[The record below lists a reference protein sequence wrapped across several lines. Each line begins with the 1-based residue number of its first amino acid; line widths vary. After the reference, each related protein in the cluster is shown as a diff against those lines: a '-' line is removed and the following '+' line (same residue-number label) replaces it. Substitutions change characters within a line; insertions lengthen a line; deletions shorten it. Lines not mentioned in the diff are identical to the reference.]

1 MRRQIMLLSSFLLLS
16 LLYAAAALSAPTTPA
31 SGSLNSTAAAT
42 PLTFTG
48 GPDYVSN
55 PTPDPLNLTGG
66 PVCNQAAGLPQ
77 CDNYI
82 LNLDASSLQTYVTSN
97 PTAVVDIFLGWTS
110 ISTQGDY
117 DLYVYDQN
125 GNLLGSSG
133 NSADIPEDVKLPV
146 AQLLNGKITS
156 LNVTIVPFTA
166 DGSSYTGTIS
176 LEIPPQA
183 NGGGTPETIYTLTT
197 SPAGVPRY
205 QVYYAPDKF
214 NNFQN
219 EPSLGVDWTTGA
231 TLFSALQGAGCVQ
244 PALDCGLTLK
254 TTYNNA
260 TSPAIATWSDV
271 TFANNK
277 LYSLDPILFTFDSLG
292 RTISV
297 QLEGCATMAI
307 SDNDGS
313 NWTPSEGCGFP
324 VFGVDHET
332 VGGGR
337 YSTAVPL
344 PAPNPVFPDAVY
356 YCSQD
361 LETAFCARSDDGGLT
376 FAPGMPIS
384 NAVAGTPVN
393 GLCTVSIHG
402 HVKVS
407 PVDGTVVVPQ
417 RDCGTNPGM
426 EVSTDNGLTW
436 TVRLL
441 PDTVSTTNA
450 PDPSVAFASDGTL
463 YFAFQ
468 GADNH
473 LHVAVSHDEGQTWVN
488 DQDVS
493 GPYGIVNTTFP
504 EAVAGDPNR
513 AAVAFLGSQTA
524 GDYQSGSF
532 PGVFHLYIATTYDGG
547 QTWSMVDAT
556 PNVPVQVAGGV
567 CNEGTGCSS
576 AQHRNLLDFNDAGL
590 DSHGYV
596 VAAFAQGCIDACMTN
611 PVQSPTFQALP
622 SIAYQSGGK
631 PLFAQYD
638 PVEPAAPKPPLLV
651 SAAAQS
657 GGPVQLSWDVPD
669 DGGAPL
675 TSYVINRGTASGGE
689 SALVTVPASG
699 TRYLDTSA
707 KAGLTYFYTVAAV
720 NSVGQSAPGNEVQ
733 SVLAQSGP
741 KQTPCVLPGVTV
753 VSQAPGSQTGG
764 AGNNEEYDITG
775 ISFAEPYNP
784 NNAAETL
791 VITMTVDNLS
801 ALPALPP
808 NSFWKVYF
816 SYQAP
821 GAASPSTFFVDM
833 DTSGTPSAGSPTS
846 GTSVTPEFVYGVQT
860 SSPTG
865 GTGDSTF
872 GPIQGGID
880 KVHNTI
886 TFVLPASLLLPPNG
900 TFPNATPGTSGTP
913 PSAGSVLTGIQGKTL
928 ALVGAVGTGLLATM
942 DTTPTGSY
950 TLVGNGFCAPNIPP
964 VAELS
969 AAPTEGVVPFSVAF
983 DASGSHEPPADNG
996 VDTIA
1001 SYSFSF
1007 GDGSA
1012 AVTQTT
1018 PTVSHSYTVAGNYQ
1032 ASVTVTNSRGASG
1045 NASVEIEANAPSMI
1059 AGAGWIAAANGS
1071 GRAHFNF
1078 NANSSVK
1085 GNLKYSDDAT
1095 GVSFDSSQITSYAQN
1110 GNCVTFSGTGNLQ
1123 HNGGSVNY
1131 TVTACDNDASGSGS
1145 DTFSINVTGA
1155 ATDSQSGN
1163 LGGGSIELKD
1173 Q

>member
-1 MRRQIMLLSSFLLLS
+1 MRCKPTLLNSLLFLS
-16 LLYAAAALSAPTTPA
+16 LLFTAAAVAAPTTPA
-31 SGSLNSTAAAT
+31 SGTLNSTATTT
-42 PLTFTG
+42 PLTFAG
-48 GPDYVSN
+48 GPDYISN

-66 PVCNQAAGLPQ
+66 PVCSQVAGLPQ

-82 LNLDASSLQTYVTSN
+82 LNLDASSLQTYVGSN

-133 NSADIPEDVKLPV
+133 NSGDIPEEVKLPLS
-146 AQLLNGKITS
+146 QLLNGKITS
-156 LNVTIVPFTA
+156 LNVTVVPFTA
-166 DGSSYTGTIS
+166 DGSAYSGAIR
-176 LEIPPQA
+176 LENPPVSS
-183 NGGGTPETIYTLTT
+183 GSGTIYTLTT

-231 TLFSALQGAGCVQ
+231 TMFSALQGGGNCVQ

-260 TSPAIATWSDV
+260 TSPAVASWTDV

-277 LYSLDPILFTFDSLG
+277 LYSLDPILFTFNNLG

-297 QLEGCATMAI
+297 QLEGCATMAV
-307 SDNDGS
+307 SDNDGAS
-313 NWTPSEGCGFP
+313 WTPSEGCGFP

-332 VGGGR
+332 VGGGP

-344 PAPNPVFPDAVY
+344 PVSNPVFPDAVY

-376 FAPGMPIS
+376 FAPGLPIS
-384 NAVAGTPVN
+384 NSVAGTPVN
-393 GLCTVSIHG
+393 GLCAVSIHG

-407 PVDGTVVVPQ
+407 PSNGTVVVPQ
-417 RDCGTNPGM
+417 RDCGSNPGM
-426 EVSTDNGLTW
+426 EVSTDDGVTW
-436 TVRLL
+436 TVSLL
-441 PDTVSTTNA
+441 PDTVNTTNA

-468 GADNH
+468 GGDNH
-473 LHVAVSHDEGQTWVN
+473 LHVAVSHDDGQTWVN

-504 EAVAGDPNR
+504 EAVAGDPDR

-556 PNVPVQVAGGV
+556 PNLPVQVAGGV
-567 CNEGTGCSS
+567 CNEGDGCSS

-590 DSHGYV
+590 DNHGNV
-596 VAAFAQGCIDACMTN
+596 VVAFAQGCIDSCMTN
-611 PVQSPTFQALP
+611 PNQSPTFQSLP

-631 PLFAQYD
+631 PLFAKYD

-651 SAAAQS
+651 GATAQS
-657 GGPVQLSWDVPD
+657 GGPVQLNWDVPD
-669 DGGAPL
+669 DGGSAL
-675 TSYVINRGTASGGE
+675 TSYVIDRGISPGGE
-689 SALVTVPASG
+689 NTLVTVPATG
-699 TRYLDTSA
+699 TRYLDGSA
-707 KAGLTYFYTVAAV
+707 KPGVTYFYTVAAV
-720 NSVGQSAPGNEVQ
+720 NSVGQSAPGNEMQ

-741 KQTPCVLPGVTV
+741 AQTACVLPGVTV
-753 VSQAPGSQTGG
+753 VSQSPGSQTGG

-784 NNAAETL
+784 SNSAETL
-791 VITMTVDNLS
+791 VITLTVDNLS

-816 SYQAP
+816 NYQAP

-833 DTSGTPSAGSPTS
+833 DTSGTPTTTSPTG
-846 GTSVTPEFVYGVQT
+846 GTSATPEFVYGVQT
-860 SSPTG
+860 TSPTG
-865 GTGDSTF
+865 GTGDTAF

-880 KVHNTI
+880 TVHNTI
-886 TFVLPASLLLPPNG
+886 TFVLPAALLLPPQG
-900 TFPNATPGTSGTP
+900 SFPNVTPGTSGTP
-913 PSAGSVLTGIQGKTL
+913 PSAGSVLTSIQGKTL
-928 ALVGAVGTGLLATM
+928 ALVGAAGTGLLETM
-942 DTTPTGSY
+942 DSTPTGSY
-950 TLVGNGFCAPNIPP
+950 ALVGNRSCAPNIPP
-964 VAELS
+964 VAVLS
-969 AAPTEGVVPFSVAF
+969 ATPTEGVVPFAVSF
-983 DASGSHEPPADNG
+983 DASGSYEPPADNG
-996 VDTIA
+996 VDTIT
-1001 SYSFSF
+1001 SYTFNF
-1007 GDGSA
+1007 GDGST
-1012 AVTQTT
+1012 AVTQST
-1018 PTVSHSYTVAGNYQ
+1018 PTVSHTYTVAGNYQ
-1032 ASVTVTNSRGASG
+1032 ANVTVTNSRGASG
-1045 NASVEIEANAPSMI
+1045 TASVVIEANAPSMI
-1059 AGAGWIAAANGS
+1059 AGNGWIPAAGDS
-1071 GRAHFNF
+1071 GTQVHFNF

-1095 GVSFDSSQITSYAQN
+1095 GVRFDSSQVTSYVQN
-1110 GNCVTFSGTGNLQ
+1110 GACATFNGTGNLQ
-1123 HNGGSVNY
+1123 NGGGPVSY
-1131 TVTACDNDASGSGS
+1131 TVTACDNDASGTG
-1145 DTFSINVTGA
+1145 DTFSISVSGS
-1155 ATDSQSGN
+1155 ATDSQSGT
-1163 LGGGSIELKD
+1163 LGGGRIELKD